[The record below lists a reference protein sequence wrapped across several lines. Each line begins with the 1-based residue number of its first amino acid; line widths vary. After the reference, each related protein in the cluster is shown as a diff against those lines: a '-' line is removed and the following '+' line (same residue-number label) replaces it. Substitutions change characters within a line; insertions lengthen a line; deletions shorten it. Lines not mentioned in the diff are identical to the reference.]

1 MSNVFKVEIVNPEKS
16 FLTKEDVTEV
26 VVPAFEGDMGILKDH
41 ISIISFL
48 KPGLVRVIDMS
59 SAEETYYVEDG
70 IIEFKNN
77 CLSILTSN
85 IFDIKKIDKN
95 KVRDILAKAEK
106 DVENKDISD
115 QEKYLVDHKIEV
127 LKSLTPVSYTHLT
140 LPTKA

>member
-1 MSNVFKVEIVNPEKS
+1 MNNVFKVEILNPEKS
-16 FLTKEDVTEV
+16 FLSKEEVREV

-48 KPGLVRVIDMS
+48 KPGLVRVVDAT

-95 KVRDILAKAEK
+95 KVRDILVKAEK
-106 DVENKDISD
+106 EAQNQEISD
-115 QEKYLVDHKIEV
+115 QAKYLVDHKIEV
-127 LKSLTPVSYTHLT
+127 LKSLTLN
-140 LPTKA
+140 

>member
-16 FLTKEDVTEV
+16 FLSREDATEV
-26 VVPAFEGDMGILKDH
+26 IVPAFEGDMGILKDH

-48 KPGLVRVIDMS
+48 KPGLLKVID
-59 SAEETYYVEDG
+59 SAAIEETYYVEDG

-95 KVRDILAKAEK
+95 KVRDILTEAEK
-106 DVENKDISD
+106 ESQNQDMSD
-115 QEKYLVDHKIEV
+115 QAKYLVDHKIEV
-127 LKSLTPVSYTHLT
+127 LKSLTLN
-140 LPTKA
+140 

>member
-41 ISIISFL
+41 VSIISFL

-59 SAEETYYVEDG
+59 SVEETYYVEDG

-85 IFDIKKIDKN
+85 IFDIKKLDKN
-95 KVRDILAKAEK
+95 KVRDILVKAEK
-106 DVENKDISD
+106 DAENKDISD

-127 LKSLTPVSYTHLT
+127 LKSLTLN
-140 LPTKA
+140 

>member
-48 KPGLVRVIDMS
+48 KPGLVRVIDMKS
-59 SAEETYYVEDG
+59 VEETYYVEDG

-106 DVENKDISD
+106 DAGNKDISD

-127 LKSLTPVSYTHLT
+127 LKSLTLN
-140 LPTKA
+140 

>member
-16 FLTKEDVTEV
+16 FLSREDATEV

-48 KPGLVRVIDMS
+48 KPGLLKVVDS
-59 SAEETYYVEDG
+59 KAVEETYYVEDG

-95 KVRDILAKAEK
+95 KVRDILTEAEK
-106 DVENKDISD
+106 ESQNQDMSD
-115 QEKYLVDHKIEV
+115 QAKYLVDHKIEV
-127 LKSLTPVSYTHLT
+127 LKSLTLN
-140 LPTKA
+140 

>member
-16 FLTKEDVTEV
+16 FLSREDAIEV

-48 KPGLVRVIDMS
+48 KPGLLKVVDS
-59 SAEETYYVEDG
+59 KAVEETYYVEDG

-95 KVRDILAKAEK
+95 KVRDILNEAEK
-106 DVENKDISD
+106 ESQNQDISD
-115 QEKYLVDHKIEV
+115 QAKYLVDHKIEV
-127 LKSLTPVSYTHLT
+127 LKSLTLN
-140 LPTKA
+140 

>member
-16 FLTKEDVTEV
+16 FLSREDATEV
-26 VVPAFEGDMGILKDH
+26 VVPAFEGDMGILKNH

-48 KPGLVRVIDMS
+48 KPGLLKVID
-59 SAEETYYVEDG
+59 SASVEETYYVEDG

-95 KVRDILAKAEK
+95 KVRDILIEAEK
-106 DVENKDISD
+106 ESQNQDMSD
-115 QEKYLVDHKIEV
+115 QAKYLVDHKIEV
-127 LKSLTPVSYTHLT
+127 LKSLTLN
-140 LPTKA
+140 

>member
-48 KPGLVRVIDMS
+48 KPGLVRIIDMS

-115 QEKYLVDHKIEV
+115 QEKYLVGHKIEV
-127 LKSLTPVSYTHLT
+127 LKSLTLN
-140 LPTKA
+140 

>member
-16 FLTKEDVTEV
+16 FLTKEDATEV

-48 KPGLVRVIDMS
+48 RPGLLRIIDSKS
-59 SAEETYYVEDG
+59 SEETFYVEDG

-77 CLSILTSN
+77 CLSVLTSN

-95 KVRDILAKAEK
+95 KVRDILVKAEK
-106 DVENKDISD
+106 EGQNPDISD
-115 QEKYLVDHKIEV
+115 QAKYLVNHKIEV
-127 LKSLTPVSYTHLT
+127 LKSLTLN
-140 LPTKA
+140 